1 MAKKF
6 LSSLKIVNLPSD
18 PISGSEGELY
28 FNSSASVAK
37 IYQAG
42 AWSVLGAGAG
52 GGTTVSTTEP
62 ESPEIGD
69 SWYKNDTGEFYV
81 YDGTYWVEV
90 NGVIASE
97 SFKTI
102 SVSGQSD
109 VVADSNTDT
118 LTLVAGTNVSITT
131 NSTNDSITI
140 NADSK
145 STSSVY
151 LVRNNTGSTILKGT
165 LVSASGAEP
174 SGRIDV
180 EPFAAVGGINS
191 ELTVM
196 GMATANISNGV
207 NGEVISFG
215 TLTGLDTRGNVASGI
230 AVGDET
236 WAAGD
241 ILFAH
246 PTVAGKLTKV
256 RPQHDLAVAF
266 ITVSHASTGQ
276 IAVRIFPG
284 NNHLEW
290 MHDVLISGSV
300 QNNEI
305 LSYDLSN
312 GLWINKTADE
322 AGIATTS
329 DLSNYLTTSSASTN
343 YATKTYADSA
353 ASSASAAA
361 VSYLI
366 DSAPS
371 TLDTLNELAAALGDD
386 SNFASTVTT
395 SLSNKLDIST
405 ASSTYL
411 TQVNASTIY
420 ATSSHNHTLDSLSDV
435 SASTSLDNQT
445 LKYDITSGT
454 WENKFIDSVEF
465 LGYNSGSASIPA
477 FTAVRSVDNFDGQY
491 PEIINIDLQSIA
503 AIGITSASVAG
514 NSFGKVVTFGILN
527 NVDTSEFI
535 DGDILYVSDTNGS
548 LATTR
553 PTSGNVQIIAR
564 VIKGESVDGIVH
576 VFNSSQEFNLPN
588 LTQNKIWMGDAANY
602 PSEQVLSTTIIPEGS
617 NLYFTNQRAIDATI
631 STISSASTS
640 AVSYTNSQIN
650 LLTTTDIEEG
660 NNLYF
665 TNQRAVAAG
674 SATYLTQVNASTVYQ
689 QKTPNL
695 TELSL
700 ISGSSG
706 FLKTDGFE
714 NWSIDSNTY
723 LTTETDPVFTSSD
736 AYSIT
741 SASTS
746 AWNTA
751 YGWGDHSLAGYS
763 LTSHNHTL
771 DSLTN
776 VDINSLNDGDAIIWS
791 SASSAWI
798 NQVASGGATTTVSD
812 TAPATPTTGDSW
824 YKPSNG
830 SFFIY
835 DGSYWIEVTSIITMS
850 DEEAQDKIAPLFNHA
865 NHINMSASY
874 NDATNQIILS
884 AGSADTLSSVTSRG
898 ATTSNAITIS
908 NTTEATNATTGAL
921 IVSGGVGVAKD
932 LWIDG
937 NLHVAGTTTTENTKT
952 VETHDNL
959 IYLNASLDSTIT
971 NAVYSSGSIIYTAD
985 NLYVAEMDI
994 RITGVS
1000 PSAFNIS
1007 SEDLLTVASATPT
1020 QFVVIKSDPGA
1031 SYISGGT
1038 AHAKEGANPDLGF
1051 AGGYYDAGYAHAGL
1065 FRDASDGVFKFFQ
1078 GYTPEPNEAVNI
1090 DTTHASFAF
1099 ADIQIRNIKP
1109 QGSGQNDNFGI
1120 GYNATLNATGFANF
1134 GIGQNAFSD
1143 GSGTNNFAFGDNS
1156 MENNTGGGNFAFG
1169 VAALTDNTGNYNY
1182 GIGYNALQNNSG
1194 WDNYSIG
1201 PALYGNTGDWN
1212 YAVGTN
1218 SLQSNTGD
1226 YNFAFGYQA
1235 GLNNTGS
1242 YNVYIGKSEGLST
1255 SNNIIIADNE
1265 GNIRA
1270 QYLSASSGWTIDGA
1284 TTLSGDLAINGG
1296 DLTTSQTTINLF
1308 NGANTVNL
1316 GTNSSFVNI
1325 GKSVVS
1331 SGVVNING
1339 TVNMQEIVSGYATI
1353 DDLIL
1358 TNPLSYEYGGTGLTT
1373 LGTAGQALVV
1383 NAGATGLE
1391 WATPSGGGGGPT
1403 TTTTSITVNTAI
1415 SIESFAIATSR
1426 TAEAIIQITQGT
1438 DYYSSKILLIH
1449 DGTTVKM
1456 TEYAILESTVGAIPV
1471 TISSAISGSN
1481 VELRATITDAAT
1493 TSATAKVV
1501 MTEVAV

>member
-6 LSSLKIVNLPSD
+6 LTGLNLVVLDTD
-18 PISGSEGELY
+18 PATGSEGELY

-42 AWSVLGAGAG
+42 AWSVLGAGG

-62 ESPEIGD
+62 SSPEIGD

-90 NGVIASE
+90 NGVISLTQEEVQDYVSPLFVHNNHTNITATYDDINNKVLLEGVSA
-97 SFKTI
+97 
-102 SVSGQSD
+102 VSGSLSNI
-109 VVADSNTDT
+109 DSISSPDFIQFDT
-118 LTLVAGTNVSITT
+118 TANIAPVTGLLGWDSVEGTLNLGLSSTKHIHLGEESVYRVR
-131 NSTNDSITI
+131 NST
-140 NADSK
+140 
-145 STSSVY
+145 
-151 LVRNNTGSTILKGT
+151 GSAISKGT
-165 LVSASGAEP
+165 ALYASGVES
-174 SGRIDV
+174 SGRIQVTPYVADGSV
-180 EPFAAVGGINS
+180 REVRF
-191 ELTVM
+191 M
-196 GMATANISNGV
+196 GLATESISNGI
-207 NGEVISFG
+207 NGFVQHFG
-215 TLTGLDTRGNVASGI
+215 YVRDLDTRGTSSTAIS
-230 AVGDET
+230 VGDET
-236 WAAGD
+236 WGAGD
-241 ILFAH
+241 ILYVH
-246 PTVAGKLTKV
+246 PTVPGKLTNVKPTHAVVVAIIIIRHQTTGILFV
-256 RPQHDLAVAF
+256 RP
-266 ITVSHASTGQ
+266 SSG
-276 IAVRIFPG
+276 G
-284 NNHLEW
+284 HLEDI
-290 MHDVLISGSV
+290 HDILISGSV

-312 GLWINKTADE
+312 GLWINKTAGE
-322 AGIATTS
+322 AG
-329 DLSNYLTTSSASTN
+329 LS
-343 YATKTYADSA
+343 
-353 ASSASAAA
+353 
-361 VSYLI
+361 I
-366 DSAPS
+366 
-371 TLDTLNELAAALGDD
+371 
-386 SNFASTVTT
+386 
-395 SLSNKLDIST
+395 
-405 ASSTYL
+405 
-411 TQVNASTIY
+411 
-420 ATSSHNHTLDSLSDV
+420 SSHNHTLDSLSNV
-435 SASTSLDNQT
+435 SASASLDNQT

-477 FTAVRSVDNFDGQY
+477 FRAVRSINNFDGQY

-602 PSEQVLSTTIIPEGS
+602 PSEQDLSTTIISEGS

-640 AVSYTNSQIN
+640 AVTYTNSQIN

-674 SATYLTQVNASTVYQ
+674 SATYLTQTSASTTYQ

-723 LTTETDPVFTSSD
+723 SS
-736 AYSIT
+736 
-741 SASTS
+741 
-746 AWNTA
+746 
-751 YGWGDHSLAGYS
+751 
-763 LTSHNHTL
+763 TSHNHTL

-776 VDINSLNDGDAIIWS
+776 VVITGTPSDGQAIVWDTSTSKWVNETI
-791 SASSAWI
+791 
-798 NQVASGGATTTVSD
+798 ASGSSYPDQTGNNGKFLQTNGASVSWQNVDLSSKQNYSVVLDTLGSSYVSLGEGSGFLKYTRGFLGSSPTWSLD
-812 TAPATPTTGDSW
+812 TATYLT
-824 YKPSNG
+824 
-830 SFFIY
+830 
-835 DGSYWIEVTSIITMS
+835 SYTETSTLEDVT
-850 DEEAQDKIAPLFNHA
+850 D
-865 NHINMSASY
+865 
-874 NDATNQIILS
+874 
-884 AGSADTLSSVTSRG
+884 RG
-898 ATTSNAITIS
+898 ATSSNAITIS

-952 VETHDNL
+952 VATHDNL
-959 IYLNASLDSTIT
+959 IYLNAALDSTIT

-1007 SEDLLTVASATPT
+1007 SGDLLTVASATPT

-1038 AHAKEGANPDLGF
+1038 AHAKEEANPDLGF
-1051 AGGYYDAGYAHAGL
+1051 SGGYYDAGYAHAGL

-1078 GYTPEPNEAVNI
+1078 GYTPEPDEAVNI

-1120 GYNATLNATGFANF
+1120 GYNATFNATGFANF
-1134 GIGQNAFSD
+1134 GIGQNAFSG
-1143 GSGTNNFAFGDNS
+1143 GSGTNNFAIGDNS
-1156 MENNTGGGNFAFG
+1156 LENNTGGRNFAFG
-1169 VAALTDNTGNYNY
+1169 NSALTNNTGDYNY
-1182 GIGYNALQNNSG
+1182 AIGKDSLQNNSG

-1242 YNVYIGKSEGLST
+1242 YNVYIGKSDGLST
-1255 SNNIIIADNE
+1255 SNNIVIADNE

-1270 QYLSASSGWTIDGA
+1270 QYLSASSGWT
-1284 TTLSGDLAINGG
+1284 
-1296 DLTTSQTTINLF
+1296 
-1308 NGANTVNL
+1308 L
-1316 GTNSSFVNI
+1316 GN
-1325 GKSVVS
+1325 
-1331 SGVVNING
+1331 
-1339 TVNMQEIVSGYATI
+1339 IVSGTWNGSTI
-1353 DDLIL
+1353 E
-1358 TNPLSYEYGGTGLTT
+1358 YQYGGTGLTS
-1373 LGTAGQALVV
+1373 LGTAGQVLTV
-1383 NAGATGLE
+1383 NAGATAIE
-1391 WATPSGGGGGPT
+1391 WATPSGGGGGPS
-1403 TTTTSITVNTAI
+1403 TTTTSITVNTAVA
-1415 SIESFAIATSR
+1415 IESFAIATSR

-1449 DGTTVKM
+1449 DGTNVKI

>member
-6 LSSLKIVNLPSD
+6 LTGLNLVVLDTD
-18 PISGSEGELY
+18 PATGSEGELY

-42 AWSVLGAGAG
+42 AWSVLGAG
-52 GGTTVSTTEP
+52 
-62 ESPEIGD
+62 
-69 SWYKNDTGEFYV
+69 
-81 YDGTYWVEV
+81 
-90 NGVIASE
+90 
-97 SFKTI
+97 
-102 SVSGQSD
+102 D
-109 VVADSNTDT
+109 V
-118 LTLVAGTNVSITT
+118 
-131 NSTNDSITI
+131 
-140 NADSK
+140 DSK

-215 TLTGLDTRGNVASGI
+215 TLTGLDTRGDVASGI

-266 ITVSHASTGQ
+266 ITVRHASTGQ
-276 IAVRIFPG
+276 IAVRIVPG

-312 GLWINKTADE
+312 GLWINKTASE
-322 AGIATTS
+322 TG
-329 DLSNYLTTSSASTN
+329 LLTEES
-343 YATKTYADSA
+343 
-353 ASSASAAA
+353 
-361 VSYLI
+361 
-366 DSAPS
+366 
-371 TLDTLNELAAALGDD
+371 
-386 SNFASTVTT
+386 
-395 SLSNKLDIST
+395 

-411 TQVNASTIY
+411 TQLSASMNYLTSDDAIMLYQPISVRLFNLTGLENVEGFLRTDGGLGWGVDTATYLTTWSASSTYLTQTDASSVYLTQTNAANTYLTPATSASIYQPLDADLTTIAALSGSSGFLKKNIFDNWVIDSNTYLTTYDASTLYQTTGDYATISGVETLSNKTMSSAFIPDVLTFDDGANSSTIDVAGDNLTINAYQDLYLTTTTGSIVLQPDHFVKIYDEYVATQEWVNFQDYLTESSASTIY
-420 ATSSHNHTLDSLSDV
+420 QPIGSYSTTSHNHTLDSLSNVVITGTPSDGQAIV
-435 SASTSLDNQT
+435 WDTSTSKWVNETVSGGGASYPDQT
-445 LKYDITSGT
+445 G
-454 WENKFIDSVEF
+454 NNGKF
-465 LGYNSGSASIPA
+465 
-477 FTAVRSVDNFDGQY
+477 
-491 PEIINIDLQSIA
+491 LQTN
-503 AIGITSASVAG
+503 GASV
-514 NSFGKVVTFGILN
+514 SWQ
-527 NVDTSEFI
+527 NVNFT
-535 DGDILYVSDTNGS
+535 GY
-548 LATTR
+548 
-553 PTSGNVQIIAR
+553 
-564 VIKGESVDGIVH
+564 
-576 VFNSSQEFNLPN
+576 
-588 LTQNKIWMGDAANY
+588 LT
-602 PSEQVLSTTIIPEGS
+602 E
-617 NLYFTNQRAIDATI
+617 
-631 STISSASTS
+631 SSAST
-640 AVSYTNSQIN
+640 I
-650 LLTTTDIEEG
+650 
-660 NNLYF
+660 
-665 TNQRAVAAG
+665 
-674 SATYLTQVNASTVYQ
+674 YLTQA
-689 QKTPNL
+689 
-695 TELSL
+695 
-700 ISGSSG
+700 
-706 FLKTDGFE
+706 
-714 NWSIDSNTY
+714 
-723 LTTETDPVFTSSD
+723 
-736 AYSIT
+736 
-741 SASTS
+741 
-746 AWNTA
+746 
-751 YGWGDHSLAGYS
+751 
-763 LTSHNHTL
+763 
-771 DSLTN
+771 
-776 VDINSLNDGDAIIWS
+776 
-791 SASSAWI
+791 SASSTYQPI
-798 NQVASGGATTTVSD
+798 GSYLTSESD
-812 TAPATPTTGDSW
+812 TFET
-824 YKPSNG
+824 
-830 SFFIY
+830 
-835 DGSYWIEVTSIITMS
+835 VT
-850 DEEAQDKIAPLFNHA
+850 D
-865 NHINMSASY
+865 
-874 NDATNQIILS
+874 
-884 AGSADTLSSVTSRG
+884 RG
-898 ATTSNAITIS
+898 ASSTNAITIS

-952 VETHDNL
+952 VATHDNL
-959 IYLNASLDSTIT
+959 IYLNAALDSTIT

-1007 SEDLLTVASATPT
+1007 SGDLLTVASATPT

-1078 GYTPEPNEAVNI
+1078 GYTPEPDEAVNI

-1109 QGSGQNDNFGI
+1109 QGSSQNDNFGI

-1156 MENNTGGGNFAFG
+1156 MENNTGGSNFAFG

-1242 YNVYIGKSEGLST
+1242 YNVYIGKSDGLST
-1255 SNNIIIADNE
+1255 SNNIVIADNE

-1270 QYLSASSGWTIDGA
+1270 QYLSASSGWTIDAA
-1284 TTLSGDLAINGG
+1284 TTLSGDLAVNGG
-1296 DLTTSQTTINLF
+1296 DITSSASVVNLF
-1308 NGANTVNL
+1308 
-1316 GTNSSFVNI
+1316 TNAIDKDINI
-1325 GKSVVS
+1325 GYASNFYTNTTGLFYGYLSFLGGFDQASYTTTTFNNDVKVA
-1331 SGVVNING
+1331 GPTGNLFAKYGFFDEITVVNALPYSI
-1339 TVNMQEIVSGYATI
+1339 
-1353 DDLIL
+1353 
-1358 TNPLSYEYGGTGLTT
+1358 GGTGLTT
-1373 LGTAGQALVV
+1373 LGTAGQVLKV
-1383 NAGATGLE
+1383 NSGATGLE
-1391 WATPSGGGGGPT
+1391 WGTASGGSSFTNSSELAALLSDETGSGSVVFSNSPTLTTPNIGAATGTSLT
-1403 TTTTSITVNTAI
+1403 TTGNVISHVDISTPTFVTNSYTITSTDDGKLLMLNNSTTAGNLLIPTD
-1415 SIESFAIATSR
+1415 ATFNFPIG
-1426 TAEAIIQITQGT
+1426 TQINIVQQGT
-1438 DYYSSKILLIH
+1438 GLI
-1449 DGTTVKM
+1449 
-1456 TEYAILESTVGAIPV
+1456 TVGAV
-1471 TISSAISGSN
+1471 TPATTTINATPGKKLRAQWSSAAI
-1481 VELRATITDAAT
+1481 VKTAANT
-1493 TSATAKVV
+1493 WLLMGDLTV
-1501 MTEVAV
+1501 